1 MESSMDTLKSSY
13 ELKVV
18 IVGPGKMGIGAAKRL
33 LETKAVAEK
42 NLLLI
47 GRRLS
52 IPDKFNSQYR
62 HVKYREGYAAGKL
75 EADAV
80 ILAVKPKDL
89 PTACEQLK
97 DHLNPA
103 TVVISFVA
111 AVKTSELESL
121 LGSRPVVRAMPNIA
135 FQVGESYTRWTAN
148 TLVDNDRLKLITT
161 LLSYFGMQERVET
174 DNEIDVHTIISG
186 TGIAIIMYVFRAFIR
201 AAVYLGV
208 RHADAHKII
217 YQVAHGGLVLMKD
230 GIYDNPEHLIDEV
243 TTPAGTTTRALK
255 IMDGKGISAVITD
268 ALESAYDHIQKLAR
282 K

>member
-1 MESSMDTLKSSY
+1 MNTIKSGE

-18 IVGPGKMGIGAAKRL
+18 IVGPGKMGTGAAKRL
-33 LETKAVAEK
+33 LDIKAVAEK
-42 NLLLI
+42 NLQLI

-52 IPDKFNSQYR
+52 NLDKFKGQYH

-75 EADAV
+75 DADIV

-89 PTACEQLK
+89 ATACEQLK
-97 DHLNPA
+97 DHLEI
-103 TVVISFVA
+103 TSVIVSFVA
-111 AVKTSELESL
+111 AVKTEELELL
-121 LGSRPVVRAMPNIA
+121 LGARPIVRAMPNIA
-135 FQVGESYTRWTAN
+135 FQVGESYTRWIAN
-148 TLVDNDRLKLITT
+148 ASVNNDRLKLITT
-161 LLSYFGMQERVET
+161 FLGYFGMQERVET

-186 TGIAIIMYVFRAFIR
+186 TGIAIIMYVLRAFIR

-217 YQVAHGGLVLMKD
+217 YQVAHGGLTLMKN

-255 IMDGKGISAVITD
+255 ILDGKGISAVITD
-268 ALESAYDHIQKLAR
+268 ALESAYNHIKLMAR

>member
-1 MESSMDTLKSSY
+1 
-13 ELKVV
+13 
-18 IVGPGKMGIGAAKRL
+18 
-33 LETKAVAEK
+33 
-42 NLLLI
+42 
-47 GRRLS
+47 
-52 IPDKFNSQYR
+52 
-62 HVKYREGYAAGKL
+62 
-75 EADAV
+75 

-97 DHLNPA
+97 EHLNPS
-103 TVVISFVA
+103 TVIVSFVA
-111 AVKTSELESL
+111 AVKTAELESL
-121 LGSRPVVRAMPNIA
+121 LGSCPVVRAMPNIA

-148 TLVDNDRLKLITT
+148 PLVGHNQLKLITT

-186 TGIAIIMYVFRAFIR
+186 TGIAIIMYVLRAFIR

-217 YQVAHGGLVLMKD
+217 YQVAHGGLMLMKN
-230 GIYDNPEHLIDEV
+230 GVYDNPEHLIDEV

-255 IMDGKGISAVITD
+255 ILDGKGISAVITD